1 MKTLLTVALLT
12 LTTTTAAAQAFA
24 PFGISF
30 TATADDLRR
39 MGGTLGNDGYWAI
52 PKPPTPNPEFT
63 AYAASVAPSGRIC
76 SIYGTG
82 RIITTSG
89 DGEVVKAQF
98 NKLKTVLQTK
108 YGSSNDYDTLSSS
121 SIYTGTTDWMT
132 AVQKNERN
140 FVSFWSS
147 SSKAVIPTG
156 VSEIYIVVSAFDSTR
171 GRVSVYY
178 RTANYESCTKERDTL
193 PRTGL

>member
-12 LTTTTAAAQAFA
+12 LTTTAAAQAFA
-24 PFGISF
+24 PFGIPF

-39 MGGTLGNDGYWAI
+39 MGGTLGKDGYWAI
-52 PKPPTPNPEFT
+52 PKPPTSNPEFDS
-63 AYAASVAPSGRIC
+63 YGASVTPSGRIC
-76 SIYGTG
+76 MIYGSS

-89 DGEVVKAQF
+89 DGEAVKAQF

-121 SIYTGTTDWMT
+121 SIYTGTTDWMN

-147 SSKAVIPTG
+147 SSKAVLPTG

-171 GRVSVYY
+171 GWVNVYY

-193 PRTGL
+193 PGTGL